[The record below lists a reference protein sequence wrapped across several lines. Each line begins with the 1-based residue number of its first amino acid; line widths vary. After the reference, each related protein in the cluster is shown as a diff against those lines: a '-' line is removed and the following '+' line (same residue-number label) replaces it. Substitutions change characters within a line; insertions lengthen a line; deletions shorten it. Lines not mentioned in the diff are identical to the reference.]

1 MSSFYISCGWDEAG
15 TNPTQAQLDSGIE
28 YLRTFPSIP
37 RHNVLI
43 WQPHLDGGQTFI
55 NDWWDWV
62 YDATSCVFDYER
74 MKLANNLV
82 IFCLAPSPAYQEA
95 ADAARGQESVLSRE
109 SLVSMMTNGH
119 LNFMNT
125 YPALREWYRFSLA
138 DIHLCIHSMIDYMF
152 RVHDMYPVMMSQINN
167 YPKSFHHHFG
177 HLFNNAPVYP
187 FAMTSFHSRPKWTKH
202 NPADRVQLTNA
213 SGSYTYWKPYYL
225 SSRENSVDWSDPNAN
240 QGLQMNVPW
249 LRHWDHANRVPGSY
263 LTELE
268 VETNFQRGLKNGN
281 DSAYANYNN
290 FNVNT
295 DWAADTFNLTTPYD
309 FEIRPGIDE
318 WV

>member
-15 TNPTQAQLDSGIE
+15 TNPTQTQLDSAIE

-37 RHNVLI
+37 RNNVLI

-95 ADAARGQESVLSRE
+95 AEANLPENVLTRE
-109 SLVSMMTNGH
+109 HLVS
-119 LNFMNT
+119 LMNDPYRFGRD
-125 YPALREWYRFSLA
+125 YPSMREWYRFSLA
-138 DIHLCIHSMIDYMF
+138 DIHLSIHSMIDYMY

-167 YPKSFHHHFG
+167 YAKSFHHHFG
-177 HLFNNAPVYP
+177 HLFNNAPIYP
-187 FAMTSFHSRPKWTKH
+187 FVMTSFHSRPKWTKH
-202 NPADRVQLTNA
+202 NPSDRTQLKNA
-213 SGSYTYWKPYYL
+213 SGSYTFWKPYYIP
-225 SSRENSVDWSDPNAN
+225 SKENSVDWSDPLAN
-240 QGLQMNVPW
+240 GGLQMNVPW
-249 LRHWDHANRVPGSY
+249 LRHWDHANRVPGDY

-268 VETNFQRGLKNGN
+268 VEANFMRGLRNGK
-281 DSAYANYNN
+281 DEVYANYNN
-290 FNVNT
+290 FDITT
-295 DWAADTFNLTTPYD
+295 DWAADTFGLTSPYGV
-309 FEIRPGIDE
+309 EIRPDIDE